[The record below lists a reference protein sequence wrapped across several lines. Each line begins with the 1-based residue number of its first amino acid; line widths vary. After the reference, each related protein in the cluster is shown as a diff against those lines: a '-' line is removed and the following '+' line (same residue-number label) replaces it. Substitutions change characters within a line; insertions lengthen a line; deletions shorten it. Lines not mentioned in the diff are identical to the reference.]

1 MICKPFFSING
12 AGDYILQKEIKFH
25 DVICFYFFIL
35 ILSSICLNEN
45 INKVEFEATIWKF
58 KTYRPEDESKWDFG
72 KLRGITLEIEYVLK

>member
-1 MICKPFFSING
+1 MF
-12 AGDYILQKEIKFH
+12 LL
-25 DVICFYFFIL
+25 FIL

-72 KLRGITLEIEYVLK
+72 KLRGIEIEYVLK